1 VINPAPDL
9 VRVGAFHDA
18 KYTCEQKRIYRF
30 ALAGLTLLLVVAYGI
45 GATLVIAIRKR
56 ASLSASE
63 PRRR

>member
-1 VINPAPDL
+1 
-9 VRVGAFHDA
+9 VGAFHDA

-56 ASLSASE
+56 ASLSAGE